1 MNDVLS
7 KGYKTIIVFVVTVLM
22 IVVLVS
28 CGKKQGVAVEK
39 TDDTTEVTTNTEST
53 KLETTET
60 TTEDITE
67 VQDNNS
73 QSDNDEE
80 GFKESD
86 YRTDI
91 DYDSI
96 NRKPDDY
103 IGLKLKYSGTVV
115 SVIEDDKN
123 KLVQLNLG
131 DDNDF
136 KSLIV
141 LYTDDVIDVRILE
154 NDQLTVYGD
163 YYGLFEYE
171 AISGST
177 KMDPCITAK
186 KITIDNY
193 DSMADAPAEELRVG
207 KYTSVTNSGDFIYNK
222 TIEISYQDGESFGCT
237 MMVVREIQDR
247 GDATIVCN
255 LSGFLIETAD
265 NQYTWKVD
273 GEGSV
278 IIEAKGSKIS
288 VKATPEPGNE
298 DSFEGLDGEYEY
310 VSE

>member
-53 KLETTET
+53 KLET
-60 TTEDITE
+60 
-67 VQDNNS
+67 
-73 QSDNDEE
+73 SDNDEE

-186 KITIDNY
+186 K
-193 DSMADAPAEELRVG
+193 
-207 KYTSVTNSGDFIYNK
+207 
-222 TIEISYQDGESFGCT
+222 
-237 MMVVREIQDR
+237 
-247 GDATIVCN
+247 
-255 LSGFLIETAD
+255 
-265 NQYTWKVD
+265 
-273 GEGSV
+273 
-278 IIEAKGSKIS
+278 
-288 VKATPEPGNE
+288 
-298 DSFEGLDGEYEY
+298 
-310 VSE
+310 